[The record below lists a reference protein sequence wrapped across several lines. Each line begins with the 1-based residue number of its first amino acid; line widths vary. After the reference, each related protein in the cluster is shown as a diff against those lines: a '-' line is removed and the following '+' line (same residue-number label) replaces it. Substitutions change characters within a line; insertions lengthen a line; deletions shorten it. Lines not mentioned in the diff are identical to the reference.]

1 MACAYHQQRPFPFRE
16 FGPGCQ
22 FGAEQ
27 EFFDCGG
34 KQYCQFHLPMADA
47 DGNPSL
53 KQQWDK
59 GQVKEFNQRIFTHIE
74 SAKGEAQAADFAG
87 VVFPGNI
94 SFSQYGK
101 DDSFPKIA
109 FFQAAFS
116 GYAYFRKAAFSGDA
130 DFREAAFSG
139 YADFREAAFSGD
151 ADFSG
156 NPGGAS
162 LPSNSFHLA
171 VFENAGFKGSVS
183 FNNRRFTDTTS
194 FKNAKFHRAPG
205 FHNAHLHQDTDFT
218 GAKFLDSFSDGA
230 ARAYRTLKLAM
241 GAVKARGEEADFY
254 ALEQERLRHMA
265 STPKAVKIA
274 ATLYKFTSDYG
285 RSFVLPLFFLLA
297 VFVLFT
303 AEYAI
308 LANSHTPGGLGG
320 SALFSFDQIVRPFKF
335 LGEDLQTEYP
345 VALRLLAV
353 LQTVLSLACVT
364 LFILAVRRRFKLN

>member
-1 MACAYHQQRPFPFRE
+1 
-16 FGPGCQ
+16 
-22 FGAEQ
+22 
-27 EFFDCGG
+27 
-34 KQYCQFHLPMADA
+34 MADA

-101 DDSFPKIA
+101 DDSCPKIA

-116 GYAYFRKAAFSGDA
+116 GYAYFRKAAFSGYA
-130 DFREAAFSG
+130 YFRKAAFSG
-139 YADFREAAFSGD
+139 DADFSEAAFSGD
-151 ADFSG
+151 ASFSEAAFSGDAYFSKAVFSSYADFSG

-194 FKNAKFHRAPG
+194 FKNAKFHRAPR

-254 ALEQERLRHMA
+254 AL
-265 STPKAVKIA
+265 
-274 ATLYKFTSDYG
+274 
-285 RSFVLPLFFLLA
+285 
-297 VFVLFT
+297 
-303 AEYAI
+303 
-308 LANSHTPGGLGG
+308 
-320 SALFSFDQIVRPFKF
+320 
-335 LGEDLQTEYP
+335 
-345 VALRLLAV
+345 
-353 LQTVLSLACVT
+353 
-364 LFILAVRRRFKLN
+364 